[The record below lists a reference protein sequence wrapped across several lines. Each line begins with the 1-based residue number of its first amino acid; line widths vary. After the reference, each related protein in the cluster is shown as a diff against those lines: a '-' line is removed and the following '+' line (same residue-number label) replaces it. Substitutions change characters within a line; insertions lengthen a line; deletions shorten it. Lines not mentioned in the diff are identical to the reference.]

1 MDGQPPI
8 AAAGGLPELRF
19 EFGCWGHRFAGDT
32 VLGPPLVGGPPQ
44 MAGYM
49 ADDGVDGLS
58 SDGGDSSGSFDSLLG
73 TVVTVHEG
81 SPGAWDGRVS
91 AYDPV
96 DDVFEVV
103 DECGR
108 SAYLHRDDLCPR
120 MDDGS
125 DWDDWDPDSIGAAEL
140 DMIQQQLEGG
150 GTRPDALDA
159 RRGL

>member
-1 MDGQPPI
+1 MEPAPLALLIGSLALLLLCAI
-8 AAAGGLPELRF
+8 GGYEVWR
-19 EFGCWGHRFAGDT
+19 
-32 VLGPPLVGGPPQ
+32 
-44 MAGYM
+44 
-49 ADDGVDGLS
+49 
-58 SDGGDSSGSFDSLLG
+58 
-73 TVVTVHEG
+73 
-81 SPGAWDGRVS
+81 GRVQ